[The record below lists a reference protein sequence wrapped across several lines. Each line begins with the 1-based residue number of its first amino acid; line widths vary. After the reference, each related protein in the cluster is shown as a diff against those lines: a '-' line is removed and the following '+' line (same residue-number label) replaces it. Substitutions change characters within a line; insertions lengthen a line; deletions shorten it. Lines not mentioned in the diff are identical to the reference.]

1 MSSEFDR
8 TQRKV
13 KNWDFFYFLV
23 IGELYESKNE
33 HPNLLKSNEETFFFI
48 QSKACQIFRSNC

>member
-33 HPNLLKSNEETFFFI
+33 HPNLLKSN
-48 QSKACQIFRSNC
+48 